1 MDYEDDTDFFA
12 FQAEWGTIYKIDA
25 AAATPMI
32 DLSVDMFDDRQVDP
46 RQHQEHCPDQRR
58 RAWRL

>member
-32 DLSVDMFDDRQVDP
+32 DSLVKSLCRSN
-46 RQHQEHCPDQRR
+46 
-58 RAWRL
+58 